1 MNAGLPTRRKT
12 SLRGRPTTRDPL
24 DAGNRTILIGVK
36 LLQAVAQM
44 REAATLTEIAQR
56 TEMSISR
63 AYRYLTSLTQTGFLQ
78 QEAATGKYDLGP
90 ASIELGL
97 AAMARV
103 DAIRLAS
110 DIMRELTETVRL
122 VSILSVWGSNG
133 PTVIKWEQGRLD
145 LSVRIREG
153 LNLPIPITAAGR
165 LFLTYFPEKD
175 LQPALER
182 DVRAWN
188 EGTQKRRK
196 LTEKSLAATRAEVRR
211 HGLGRALGLRTP
223 HTAALAAPVFDRA
236 GHLSMTISILGVMGS
251 YDTAYDG
258 EPARE
263 LKSAAARLTRML
275 GGATPEA

>member
-1 MNAGLPTRRKT
+1 MTAAEPTRRKT
-12 SLRGRPTTRDPL
+12 SLRGRPSTRDPL
-24 DAGNRTILIGVK
+24 DAGNRTILIGLK

-44 REAATLTEIAQR
+44 RQSATLTEIAQR
-56 TEMSISR
+56 SEMSVSR
-63 AYRYLTSLTQTGFLQ
+63 VYRYLTSLTQAGFLQ

-110 DIMRELTETVRL
+110 DVMRELTEKIQL

-165 LFLTYFPEKD
+165 LFLTYLPLNE
-175 LQPALER
+175 LRPALER

-188 EGTQKRRK
+188 EKAPTRQK
-196 LTEKSLAATRAEVRR
+196 LTEKSLEGLRKEVRKQ
-211 HGLGRALGLRTP
+211 GLARALGLRTP
-223 HTAALAAPVFDRA
+223 HTGALAAPVFDRT
-236 GHLSMTISILGVMGS
+236 GHLAMTISILGVMGS
-251 YDTAYDG
+251 YDTEYDG
-258 EPARE
+258 KPARE
-263 LKSAAARLTRML
+263 LKAAAARLTRML
-275 GGATPEA
+275 GGAMPEA

>member
-1 MNAGLPTRRKT
+1 MTAAPPTRTKT
-12 SLRGRPTTRDPL
+12 SLRGRPSTRDPI

-56 TEMSISR
+56 TDMSISR

-78 QEAATGKYDLGP
+78 QEPSTGKYDLGP

-110 DIMRELTETVRL
+110 DVMRELTDKVRL

-153 LNLPIPITAAGR
+153 LNLSIPITAAGR
-165 LFLTYFPEKD
+165 LYLTYLPPDE
-175 LQPALER
+175 LQPVLEQ
-182 DVRAWN
+182 DLRAWN
-188 EGTQKRRK
+188 DSAPARQK
-196 LTEKSLAATRAEVRR
+196 LTEKALDAARKEVRK

-236 GHLSMTISILGVMGS
+236 GRLSMTISILGVMGS
-251 YDTAYDG
+251 YDADYDG

-263 LKSAAARLTRML
+263 LKAAALRLTRML